1 MIHTAGAEQH
11 VDPEALEPPPNDQ
24 HRAPDRE
31 RRAHD
36 RDDREP
42 EHPRL
47 EPEQP
52 RRRDVGD
59 LAHRPELD
67 GGPPDELHD
76 VQRRGQERA
85 SGAEHG
91 AEQHHRGDALAF
103 ARERDERERDAPD
116 QRADPDR
123 EERAPRPERRDEQRP
138 RHHHEQPDRQ
148 VEPQDGE
155 VEPAQ
160 IATFGRD
167 GADAPR
173 GGLALQDLLEAFG
186 DARHVRSLRRCDP
199 DQVPRVAGG
208 GPRCEPEP
216 ASQPGSPDSPAL
228 GSMLPAR

>member
-1 MIHTAGAEQH
+1 MHTTATTASQNTRDSNPNSRADATFATSPIAQNSTAVHPTSCTTFSAEGRN
-11 VDPEALEPPPNDQ
+11 EP
-24 HRAPDRE
+24 RAP
-31 RRAHD
+31 
-36 RDDREP
+36 
-42 EHPRL
+42 
-47 EPEQP
+47 
-52 RRRDVGD
+52 
-59 LAHRPELD
+59 
-67 GGPPDELHD
+67 
-76 VQRRGQERA
+76 
-85 SGAEHG
+85 EHG
-91 AEQHHRGDALAF
+91 AEQHHRRDALAF

-138 RHHHEQPDRQ
+138 GHHHEQPDRQ

-208 GPRCEPEP
+208 GPRSEPEP